1 MKGETVT
8 VLRRVQTCLDEGNNP
23 VYETKPETVSNVLVG
38 APNGENP
45 GDSNRPNSIR
55 IDANLYFPRDYKGDA
70 LRGQTIVVRGHEYKV
85 VGDPFPV
92 DGGMTPT
99 EWNMTVPVTRS
110 DG

>member
-8 VLRRVQTCLDEGNNP
+8 VLRRIQTGLDEGNNP
-23 VYETKPETVSNVLVG
+23 VYETKPEPVGNVLVG

-45 GDSNRPNSIR
+45 GDSNRPDGIR

-70 LRGQTIVVRGHEYKV
+70 LRGQIIVVRGHEYKV

-110 DG
+110 DS

>member
-1 MKGETVT
+1 MKGETIT
-8 VLRRVQTCLDEGNNP
+8 VMRRTQTGLDEGNNP
-23 VYETKPETVSNVLVG
+23 VYEDVAEEVPNVLVG
-38 APNGENP
+38 APNGDNA
-45 GDSNRPNSIR
+45 GDSNRPDGIR

-70 LRGQTIVVRGHEYKV
+70 LRGQTIVVRGHPYKV

>member
-23 VYETKPETVSNVLVG
+23 VYETKPETVGNVLVG

-55 IDANLYFPRDYKGDA
+55 LHSPLY
-70 LRGQTIVVRGHEYKV
+70 
-85 VGDPFPV
+85 
-92 DGGMTPT
+92 
-99 EWNMTVPVTRS
+99 
-110 DG
+110 